1 MSIPPGYPISPSIV
15 RILVNR
21 LRFEEILKRHS
32 AILDEKIVTPLF
44 IIGPGRVGSTKLHR
58 LLANATNVQST
69 PLWQV
74 MNPIP
79 FPNTDPAGPDPRI
92 AATQAFCAAL
102 RAKQPPLYAALAPDA
117 LQPDEIGRAHV

>member
-21 LRFEEILKRHS
+21 LRFEEILQRHS

-58 LLANATNVQST
+58 LLATATIVHST

-74 MNPIP
+74 MHPIP
-79 FPNTDPAGPDPRI
+79 FPHTDPAGPAPRI
-92 AATQAFCAAL
+92 AAPQPFCNAL
-102 RAKQPPLYAALAPDA
+102 RAKQPPSFAPLATDA
-117 LQPDEIGRAHV
+117 LPPPPHL